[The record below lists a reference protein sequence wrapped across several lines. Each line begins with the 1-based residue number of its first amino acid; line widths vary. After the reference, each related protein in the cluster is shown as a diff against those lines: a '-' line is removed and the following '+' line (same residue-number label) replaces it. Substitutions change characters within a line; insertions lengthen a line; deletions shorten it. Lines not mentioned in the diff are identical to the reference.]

1 MPLDF
6 VEMAKFNEDSRNFIR
21 DQKSEL
27 ISQKFNLQ
35 MELDNPN
42 RPDDVKPQKKKKLED
57 IKVMLNGQYPDLTD
71 MYHINV

>member
-71 MYHINV
+71 M